1 MIRPPPRSTRTDSL
15 FPDTTLFRSRPA
27 AGDPAGKAARARR
40 WVAWW
45 LRANAAMVAA
55 MIVIGGITRLTESGL
70 SMVEWRP
77 LMGWIPPLTEA
88 EWQRVFALYQA
99 TPEFRLD
106 NAWMGLA
113 DFKTIFVWEYL
124 HRVWG
129 RLIGVVFAVPFLA
142 FLATGRI
149 ERALAPR
156 LAALLLLGAI
166 QEIGRAH
173 V

>member
-1 MIRPPPRSTRTDSL
+1 
-15 FPDTTLFRSRPA
+15 
-27 AGDPAGKAARARR
+27 
-40 WVAWW
+40 
-45 LRANAAMVAA
+45 
-55 MIVIGGITRLTESGL
+55 
-70 SMVEWRP
+70 
-77 LMGWIPPLTEA
+77 MGWIPPLTEA

-149 ERALAPR
+149 ERALPPR
-156 LAALLLLGAI
+156 PAALLLLGAI
-166 QEIGRAH
+166 QGGIDIGRRSRREKGCQY

>member
-45 LRANAAMVAA
+45 LLANAAMVAA

-106 NAWMGLA
+106 NAWMRSEEHTSELQS
-113 DFKTIFVWEYL
+113 L
-124 HRVWG
+124 M
-129 RLIGVVFAVPFLA
+129 
-142 FLATGRI
+142 
-149 ERALAPR
+149 
-156 LAALLLLGAI
+156 
-166 QEIGRAH
+166 
-173 V
+173 

>member
-1 MIRPPPRSTRTDSL
+1 
-15 FPDTTLFRSRPA
+15 
-27 AGDPAGKAARARR
+27 
-40 WVAWW
+40 
-45 LRANAAMVAA
+45 
-55 MIVIGGITRLTESGL
+55 
-70 SMVEWRP
+70 
-77 LMGWIPPLTEA
+77 MGWIPPLTEA

-142 FLATGRI
+142 FLAPGRI

-156 LAALLLLGAI
+156 LAALLLPGSLQGGLNPERRRLGK
-166 QEIGRAH
+166 GGGK
-173 V
+173 

>member
-45 LRANAAMVAA
+45 LLANAAMVAA

-88 EWQRVFALYQA
+88 EGSEEHTSELQSLMRISYDVFC
-99 TPEFRLD
+99 
-106 NAWMGLA
+106 
-113 DFKTIFVWEYL
+113 FKKKKTLKQMMQHE
-124 HRVWG
+124 
-129 RLIGVVFAVPFLA
+129 
-142 FLATGRI
+142 
-149 ERALAPR
+149 
-156 LAALLLLGAI
+156 
-166 QEIGRAH
+166 
-173 V
+173 